1 MLSSQTKDEIVSE
14 TILSLVADNGLS
26 PASIAKLSEKRLN
39 ELIGKIGF
47 HNRKASHIKQ
57 ATDRILSEH
66 HGDIPCDR
74 DFILS
79 LPGVGPK
86 MANLFMQCAYGV
98 CEGVSVDVHMHRI
111 FPLWGWVPKGL
122 PTAEHTRQHLEAWL
136 PREHWQEING
146 LVVGFGQ
153 TMCPALKPRC
163 PECPL
168 QDVCPSARG
177 VGKRVKRERSTSPVR
192 TSPTKKQP
200 ILTQDDRVTLSPI
213 LTRGRDVKREEK
225 GGANVPR
232 SAKKKKKKG
241 TAVKIQMERDIE
253 DW

>member
-1 MLSSQTKDEIVSE
+1 MKSNSSKKKLPKNWDVILSRVKTYRNTHIAPCDQMGPDALSRRFQGEKKITPSIIQYRTLIALMLSSQTKDEIVSE

-26 PASIAKLSEKRLN
+26 PASIAKVPEKRLN
-39 ELIGKIGF
+39 ELIGKVGF

-74 DFILS
+74 DFVLS

-122 PTAEHTRQHLEAWL
+122 PTAEHTRQHLEGWL
-136 PREHWQEING
+136 PREHWQEINP

-163 PECPL
+163 PE
-168 QDVCPSARG
+168 
-177 VGKRVKRERSTSPVR
+177 
-192 TSPTKKQP
+192 
-200 ILTQDDRVTLSPI
+200 
-213 LTRGRDVKREEK
+213 
-225 GGANVPR
+225 
-232 SAKKKKKKG
+232 
-241 TAVKIQMERDIE
+241 
-253 DW
+253 